1 MKLSDLD
8 FIGMIDS
15 LFGKTMNSPLVQ
27 VPLDGVLSRSVN
39 HITQLGV
46 IGKFDEG
53 ALDPFICVSNEGI
66 E

>member
-1 MKLSDLD
+1 
-8 FIGMIDS
+8 MIDS